1 MDERLEIGKV
11 LASAPA
17 HWYRSCPFIYNP
29 NSDLDIKGVFSKT
42 SGKHTL
48 FLFFQLVLKNLATN
62 LFFHLLNCVKFELD
76 IQHFTRVID
85 LIQFLNPG
93 NI

>member
-1 MDERLEIGKV
+1 MAFRYEKCMVEVMAIFSSVFGIFSNSVLKEYSPKLLENT
-11 LASAPA
+11 P
-17 HWYRSCPFIYNP
+17 Y
-29 NSDLDIKGVFSKT
+29 
-42 SGKHTL
+42 

-85 LIQFLNPG
+85 LIQFLNPAK
-93 NI
+93 I